1 MYMPHMLHVNATY
14 AYTPCTRTY
23 LEQTMSLQQIF
34 TYMYNVPVAYVE
46 SLTKPEIFAVKARF
60 LHYCGKTVVVLCP
73 LESWSTCMSE

>member
-1 MYMPHMLHVNATY
+1 MTSTVHVHVHAIHVHATHVHT
-14 AYTPCTRTY
+14 ACTRTY

-60 LHYCGKTVVVLCP
+60 LHYCGKTVVVL
-73 LESWSTCMSE
+73 